1 MTAENGVGRPLMQH
15 ESTEEKGRSLMT
27 PTHVLLATDG
37 SEPSLEAARLARDL
51 LNPAA
56 LAHITILAV
65 VPPLDTVPFYGANV
79 GYGMYDGGVLSQ
91 ETYDAAT
98 ALAEERAQDALRRTV
113 EELKTTVP
121 VETAVRR
128 GSPADEI
135 VRCATE
141 IGAGLIVMGSRGW
154 GEMHAVL
161 LGSVS
166 ERVLHAAHCPV
177 LIARPVETHA
187 T

>member
-1 MTAENGVGRPLMQH
+1 
-15 ESTEEKGRSLMT
+15 MT
-27 PTHVLLATDG
+27 PIQVLLATDG
-37 SEPSLEAARLARDL
+37 SEPSLEAARVVRDL

-56 LAHITILAV
+56 LARVTVLAV
-65 VPPLDTVPFYGANV
+65 VPPLEIAPFYGASV
-79 GYGMYDGGVLSQ
+79 GFGMYEGGVLSLSQ
-91 ETYDAAT
+91 ETQDEVTAA
-98 ALAEERAQDALRRTV
+98 AERTAQDALRRTV
-113 EELKTTVP
+113 AELHTTLP

-141 IGAGLIVMGSRGW
+141 SGVGLIVMGSRGW

-166 ERVLHAAHCPV
+166 ERVLHTATCPV
-177 LIARPVETHA
+177 LIARPTGTRA
-187 T
+187 P

>member
-1 MTAENGVGRPLMQH
+1 
-15 ESTEEKGRSLMT
+15 MT
-27 PTHVLLATDG
+27 PTHLLLATDG
-37 SEPSLEAARLARDL
+37 SEPSLEAARLVRDL

-56 LAHITILAV
+56 LARVTILAV
-65 VPPLDTVPFYGANV
+65 VAPRETLPFYDT
-79 GYGMYDGGVLSQ
+79 YTGGGGDALAQ
-91 ETYDAAT
+91 ETWDGVTAA
-98 ALAEERAQDALRRTV
+98 AERTAQDALRRTV
-113 EELKTTVP
+113 AELHTTTP

-141 IGAGLIVMGSRGW
+141 SGVGLIVLGSRGW

-166 ERVLHAAHCPV
+166 ERVLHTAPCPV
-177 LIARPVETHA
+177 LIARA
-187 T
+187 TGTRAP